1 MDKKKMIVIAV
12 IVVLALLLAYCAS
25 ITPTPIEDPTEAPT
39 AAPTAAPTQAPTETP
54 TEAPTEAPTSPP
66 PVVDLGKDDDDTV
79 EPTTDP
85 AKIDEYQQLLSRENN
100 YWYNRILGCTFA
112 APEQISLEYLFYNG
126 LPADQS
132 EDQNSDP
139 TGLNPYT
146 DSEMAFLKAF
156 AQDKFGDEVVWTS
169 NHKLR
174 REAVNEVLVTY
185 LGVTLEDVTIP
196 ESWRYFEETDAYYD
210 IRTDAFSV
218 GNFRVIHVQEYDDGK
233 VEIFWT
239 VDFRYDTMTE
249 SYEVESE
256 MLLTLMKVDDH
267 FIALSNLPLPETE
280 K

>member
-39 AAPTAAPTQAPTETP
+39 AAPTAAPTQAPTE
-54 TEAPTEAPTSPP
+54 APTEAPTSPP
-66 PVVDLGKDDDDTV
+66 PVVDVGDDDEAE

-85 AKIDEYQQLLSRENN
+85 AKIDEYQQLLSSNGD
-100 YWYNRILGCTFA
+100 YWCWMIMACTFEEPA
-112 APEQISLEYLFYNG
+112 DISLEHLFYNG
-126 LPADQS
+126 LKL
-132 EDQNSDP
+132 EDR
-139 TGLNPYT
+139 TYYT
-146 DSEMAFLKAF
+146 DFTPEEEAFLKASLKDTF
-156 AQDKFGDEVVWTS
+156 WGEEGWINAHKLPAEKVDEVLL
-169 NHKLR
+169 N
-174 REAVNEVLVTY
+174 Y
-185 LGVTLEDVTIP
+185 LGLTLDDVKIP
-196 ESWRYFEETDAYYD
+196 EAWMYFADTNAYYVVKTDAY
-210 IRTDAFSV
+210 SV
-218 GNFRVIHVQEYDDGK
+218 GNFQVLHVQEYEDGK

-249 SYEVESE
+249 GYEVESE